1 MKKSTKLFMALVAL
15 FIALSPLSISAQR
28 SLEDIKEDGK
38 IIMATSADFPP
49 FEWTIMEDGEP
60 QIVGIDAELA
70 KKIADKI
77 GVELEI
83 QDTSFESLVTQV
95 QSGRADFVA
104 AGMSYNPEREN
115 VVNFS
120 DIYYET
126 TTSFV
131 INNENVDNFKV
142 QEDFNSAKIGVQKGT
157 IQEELAKDTF
167 PDAEIVSMNKNGDLV
182 EALKT
187 GRIDGVMMD
196 TIVVS
201 EFVAQNEDIIQPVE
215 GLEIKLGDD
224 GFAMITNKAN
234 EDLLAVINEVLN
246 ETIES
251 GEMDEIIQK
260 YIELNSSQSADD
272 AESTEE

>member
-1 MKKSTKLFMALVAL
+1 M
-15 FIALSPLSISAQR
+15 
-28 SLEDIKEDGK
+28 
-38 IIMATSADFPP
+38 
-49 FEWTIMEDGEP
+49 
-60 QIVGIDAELA
+60 VGFDAELA
-70 KKIADKI
+70 QKIADKI

-251 GEMDEIIQK
+251 GEMDETIQK

>member
-70 KKIADKI
+70 QKIADKI

-224 GFAMITNKAN
+224 GFAMITNNAN

>member
-70 KKIADKI
+70 QKIADKI

-167 PDAEIVSMNKNGDLV
+167 PDAKIVSMNKNGDLV

>member
-70 KKIADKI
+70 QKIADKI